1 MRGLDHY
8 LTRCRVDN
16 EDGCAPPSV
25 NHAAEAALVLVT
37 HCMSGIWGEWSIFSI
52 YQTSL
57 FTVGVSPPSL
67 PGPGGAAGEVKMLNK
82 VS

>member
-1 MRGLDHY
+1 MTGLDHY

-37 HCMSGIWGEWSIFSI
+37 HCMSG
-52 YQTSL
+52 T
-57 FTVGVSPPSL
+57 
-67 PGPGGAAGEVKMLNK
+67 
-82 VS
+82 